1 MYVHAKSFL
10 ANRFPVILA
19 SFFCAMNVAFLT
31 IPYIMERHPGET
43 RIDAAPTT
51 AYPIR
56 ESRVAIPDPQVPLS
70 GFTESD
76 TDAS

>member
-1 MYVHAKSFL
+1 MYDHAKFLL

-19 SFFCAMNVAFLT
+19 SFFCVMNVAFLT
-31 IPYIMERHPGET
+31 IPYVMERHPGET
-43 RIDAAPTT
+43 RIDAAPAT

-56 ESRVAIPDPQVPLS
+56 ESRDAIPASQVPLS
-70 GFTESD
+70 GFTDSD